1 MITDRTSRLVAFAL
15 SLLLTLTIFSGVS
28 SLSSP
33 GHASQLLVEVHSAA
47 SRS

>member
-1 MITDRTSRLVAFAL
+1 MITLRTHRLVAFAL

-33 GHASQLLVEVHSAA
+33 GHAGQWLVQTGSEAP
-47 SRS
+47 RG